1 MIEVLTPGPYATIQD
16 LGRPGYAH
24 LGVPRS
30 GAADEASLRLGNR
43 LVGNPADAAGIEL
56 TYGGA
61 RLAFHSGAWVAVT
74 GAPCPLSGPSPIPVG
89 AGPSPAA
96 VGSEPPPDAVGSG
109 PSPGPVEPERRPF
122 PVEPERRPVPVE
134 ARRRPGPVEAGR
146 SPITGEAGRAS
157 VPEEARRSPTLGAGM
172 NVPFWVPAGS
182 ELRFGAPEWG
192 LRTYL
197 AVRGGIAVEPVLG
210 SRSTDSLSGLGPAP
224 LRQGTVLPVGGSR
237 GLVEISVDLAPA
249 GEPPPAV
256 LRMVPGPRDDW
267 FAPDALAELCAEP
280 YEVSQDSNRVGVR
293 LRGRELSR
301 AREGELPSEGM
312 VTGAVQVPPSG
323 QPIVFLT
330 DHPPTGGY
338 PVIGVVRSADL
349 PIAAQLRPGDS
360 VRFTVRPGR
369 QRT

>member
-1 MIEVLTPGPYATIQD
+1 MIEVLAPGPYATVQD
-16 LGRPGYAH
+16 LGRHGYAH

-43 LVGNPADAAGIEL
+43 LVGNPEEAAGIEL

-61 RLAFHSGAWVAVT
+61 RLAFHAGAWVAVT
-74 GAPCPLSGPSPIPVG
+74 GAPCPLTGPSSTTVGPGPSPTTVG
-89 AGPSPAA
+89 PGPSPT
-96 VGSEPPPDAVGSG
+96 DAGSG
-109 PSPGPVEPERRPF
+109 HS
-122 PVEPERRPVPVE
+122 PVPVE
-134 ARRRPGPVEAGR
+134 AGRR
-146 SPITGEAGRAS
+146 
-157 VPEEARRSPTLGAGM
+157 PTLGAGM
-172 NVPFWVPAGS
+172 NVPFWVPAGG
-182 ELRFGAPEWG
+182 ELRFGAPVWG

-224 LRQGTVLPVGGSR
+224 LRQGTVLPVGGSG

-256 LRMVPGPRDDW
+256 LRIVPGPRDDW
-267 FAPDALAELCAEP
+267 FAPEALAELCAEP

-293 LRGRELSR
+293 LHGREPTR

-323 QPIVFLT
+323 QPIIFLA

-338 PVIGVVRSADL
+338 PVIGVVRAADL

-360 VRFTVRPGR
+360 VRFTARPGR
-369 QRT
+369 RHT